1 MTHTQKA
8 EIISEISMLLDKLI
22 VIEQPA
28 CNEVVKA
35 NDSKNEMLTIKE
47 CVAEFK
53 GLTEY
58 TLRKLINQKSVH
70 CVRIGCG
77 KGGKILVSKKALSD
91 YLNGDT

>member
-1 MTHTQKA
+1 MTYTQKA

-22 VIEQPA
+22 EVEHPV
-28 CNEVVKA
+28 CNEAVKTTEI
-35 NDSKNEMLTIKE
+35 KNEMLTIKE

-58 TLRKLINQKSVH
+58 ALRKLINQKSVH

-77 KGGKILVSKKALSD
+77 KGSKILVSKKALSD